1 MPGREHPVSLLEGF
15 SRRGALALSPQEEM
29 SLHFGQ
35 RAHLL
40 TVAVGLLSVAVALVA
55 GQTAWVGAAGLVY
68 VLMGP
73 LHGWNGYRLGQALEV
88 ADRAA

>member
-1 MPGREHPVSLLEGF
+1 MPGREHPVSRLEGF
-15 SRRGALALSPQEEM
+15 SRRGALALSPQEEI

-35 RAHLL
+35 RA
-40 TVAVGLLSVAVALVA
+40 
-55 GQTAWVGAAGLVY
+55 
-68 VLMGP
+68 P